1 MLLHSPFFTE
11 KIHASHVSK
20 FLKIALVIHITIL
33 IPFTKVKYKLTYLQE
48 YLLNLHSEQNQNKTK
63 QIRVKGRTNITL

>member
-20 FLKIALVIHITIL
+20 FLKIALVIRITIL